1 VTEESSGGGGGSHYT
16 VHAKKIKNAVFG
28 DEADQRNHL
37 QPQDQPRQPAK
48 SRGTTV
54 LVAVA
59 AVAAVTALAALVALA
74 VVLLHGD
81 DGPASS
87 ARPDSSALPGPP
99 SASPTTPGPTSSH
112 RTSPAPGP
120 GPGRPPDTSL
130 WKPGLPP
137 GPLPTLH
144 ATRPPAK
151 SAPSAQP
158 APPAAPAAPA
168 APAGSTT
175 PAPQPSSPSSA
186 RPCPARDEYRLT
198 NKAQVWNAEGEHIG
212 DVSSGTLFFR
222 QEKASYPAP
231 VYDRYYGTVDQAIS
245 GSATGYVLR
254 KKLDYVGT
262 VESCRG
268 TAP

>member
-1 VTEESSGGGGGSHYT
+1 MTEKSSGGGGGSHYT
-16 VHAKKIKNAVFG
+16 VHAKKIKTAVFG
-28 DEADQRNHL
+28 NEADQHNDL
-37 QPQDQPRQPAK
+37 QSQPKHQPSAK
-48 SRGTTV
+48 SKGTTV

-74 VVLLHGD
+74 VVLFHGD
-81 DGPASS
+81 DGPAAS

-99 SASPTTPGPTSSH
+99 SASPTTPGPASSH

-120 GPGRPPDTSL
+120 GPGRPPDASP
-130 WKPGLPP
+130 WEPGLPP
-137 GPLPTLH
+137 GPLPTVH

-158 APPAAPAAPA
+158 ASPAAPAAPA
-168 APAGSTT
+168 ASTT
-175 PAPQPSSPSSA
+175 PAPRPSSA
-186 RPCPARDEYRLT
+186 RPCPSRDEYRLT

-222 QEKASYPAP
+222 QEVASYPAP
-231 VYDRYYGTVDQAIS
+231 VYDRYYGTVDQPLS